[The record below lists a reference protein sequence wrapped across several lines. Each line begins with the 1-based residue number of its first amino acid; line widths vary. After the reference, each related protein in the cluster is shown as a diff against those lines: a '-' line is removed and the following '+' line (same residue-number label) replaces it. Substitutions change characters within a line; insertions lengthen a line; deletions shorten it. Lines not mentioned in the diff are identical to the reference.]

1 MGEPPPPTGGP
12 AATTAEPEL
21 PTSIDDIMRVIG
33 VTAVS
38 NQTFAATLQQSIE
51 GMQTEIGAIAAQARV
66 TARTVDTF
74 VDGSGQQ
81 IRAVTDAASA
91 LAATAAQNQA
101 AIRTMT
107 DAVRAIETHIT
118 AAPPSGGSTAG
129 AGALAAPAGGLWV
142 NEPPVHPA
150 TIIDATGASVAN
162 PEAGQYLLPT
172 LIDYSHYRFP
182 ASTKV
187 ISTEDVFKAE
197 QKMSQ
202 LLTAKPPLRYDSRY
216 SFQYNV
222 DTFLLGIRHNLKRE
236 LKEYWSVTAMY
247 EGSNANELTRMAM
260 ILEWEELHYQA
271 AHAGTRD
278 GDHPVTSLDPETLV
292 PVHRMVNDHLHAEY
306 NSLLNIE
313 TYSHTSSYIPPNSF
327 WNATMRFTWLPVPF
341 RDTCCIA
348 CMWP

>member
-33 VTAVS
+33 VTAIS

-129 AGALAAPAGGLWV
+129 AGVLAAPAGGLWV

-172 LIDYSHYRFP
+172 LIDYAHYRFP

-236 LKEYWSVTAMY
+236 LK
-247 EGSNANELTRMAM
+247 
-260 ILEWEELHYQA
+260 
-271 AHAGTRD
+271 
-278 GDHPVTSLDPETLV
+278 
-292 PVHRMVNDHLHAEY
+292 
-306 NSLLNIE
+306 
-313 TYSHTSSYIPPNSF
+313 
-327 WNATMRFTWLPVPF
+327 
-341 RDTCCIA
+341 
-348 CMWP
+348 